1 MAGFEM
7 PDMDQDMLAELQDI
21 MGADFATL
29 VESWR
34 RDTRNRMN
42 AIEQALEAGDAT
54 ALRQTAHSLKGSS
67 SNLGA
72 RCVVSVCIELEK
84 LANLKDL
91 AGAAAQLD
99 TLRQAVD
106 SAEQELLRLAT

>member
-7 PDMDQDMLAELQDI
+7 PDMDQEMLAELQDI

-34 RDTRNRMN
+34 RDTRNRMS
-42 AIEQALEAGDAT
+42 AIEQALETGDAA

-91 AGAAAQLD
+91 AGAATQLD
-99 TLRQAVD
+99 ALRQAVD

>member
-34 RDTRNRMN
+34 RDTRNRMS
-42 AIEQALEAGDAT
+42 AIEQALDAT